1 MTGRTGWRWVR
12 PVTGAV
18 ILLVVLGQVGGQ
30 PFRDGLRA
38 LDTRAVLI
46 GAVIALATTSCAAWR
61 WRLVASR
68 LGAGL
73 SMSAAI
79 ASYYRSTFLNL
90 VLPGG
95 VLGDVDRGVQH
106 GREVEDVRLALR
118 TVAWERTAGQVV
130 LATLAVVAA
139 LLSPFAAPATVLTVA
154 AVAVTALVVGLTVR
168 TARRGGAGP
177 LVGVADVAVSDARTL
192 LSAPVSAG
200 LLVSS
205 LAAVAGHV
213 ATFAVAARAVGVDL
227 PARELVPVAV
237 LVLLVA
243 AVPLSLAGWGPR
255 EGAAAWVFSAVGA
268 QASEGLAVS
277 VAYGIIVLIG
287 ALPGLVV
294 LLLGRVRPAV
304 VSVDA

>member
-255 EGAAAWVFSAVGA
+255 EGAAAWVFSGVGA